1 MKHGYQFLP
10 PRQAVIYA
18 TTRRMLDETAMNAAS
33 FAMAVAELYLATTAM
48 DVRQV
53 NFRNDSGEALRHNA
67 QILRRYMDGTVK
79 TMPADLEDAWVM
91 TLPEPYRSE
100 CEQALARRRGRL
112 SIELPK
118 ADGEDA
124 AAMAQVLA
132 EQGAMCAAWG
142 KALADGCIDRDER
155 DDILRAS
162 DGLIAAVVRFR
173 NHLMGARPVSD
184 FKTDDKAARGLHE
197 GGDRG

>member
-1 MKHGYQFLP
+1 MKPGAQFLP
-10 PRQAVIYA
+10 PRQTVIYA
-18 TTRRMLDETAMNAAS
+18 VTRRMLDETAMNAAS

-53 NFRNDSGEALRHNA
+53 PFRNDCGDALRHNG
-67 QILRRYMDGTVK
+67 QVLRRYMDGTTK
-79 TMPADLEDAWVM
+79 AMPADLEDAWVLA
-91 TLPEPYRSE
+91 LPEPYRNE

-112 SIELPK
+112 SIELPQ
-118 ADGEDA
+118 AEGEDA

-142 KALADGCIDRDER
+142 KALGDGRIDRDER

-173 NHLMGARPVSD
+173 NHLMGG
-184 FKTDDKAARGLHE
+184 KTGA
-197 GGDRG
+197 